1 MSAEDIVE
9 NLSCVFPPL
18 KVNPVKVPEEEEQQ
32 PGVVHLLAQL
42 RQHHVALLL
51 VVPREQHGRD
61 VSKLLAD
68 LWVGGISALYPG
80 LTGEWMWFNIANL
93 KVILNQPPPAPFLLF
108 WGPLPSPRCSDSPA
122 EPSPPQWVTWRTS
135 QTMETCR

>member
-42 RQHHVALLL
+42 RQHHIALLL
-51 VVPREQHGRD
+51 VVPREQHCRD
-61 VSKLLAD
+61 VPKLLAD
-68 LWVGGISALYPG
+68 LWVGGISALYSG
-80 LTGEWMWFNIANL
+80 LTGEWMWFNIASF
-93 KVILNQPPPAPFLLF
+93 KVI
-108 WGPLPSPRCSDSPA
+108 
-122 EPSPPQWVTWRTS
+122 
-135 QTMETCR
+135 